1 MRNKRSIC
9 EFAKYTSLNV
19 LGMIGLSCY
28 ILADTFF
35 VAKGLGPD
43 GLTALNLAIP
53 MFSFISGSGLM
64 LGMGG
69 AIKFS
74 ILKSQKENKK
84 ANQVFTNTIIFSMLF
99 AIMFFVMGIGFSGEL
114 AKLLGADEAVFAM
127 SQTYLR
133 VILLFAPMFILNQ
146 VLLCF
151 VRNDGAPQL
160 SMSAMIIG
168 SVSNIVLD
176 YILIFPFRMGIFGAA
191 FATGLA
197 PIISILILSSHLFKK
212 NKGFHLVKCKTSLH
226 YLGNIISGGFPSLVT
241 EVSSGIVMIV
251 FNSIILGLQGNIGV
265 AAYGIIANLSL
276 VVIAIDNGI
285 AQGIQ
290 PLISRYYGSGD
301 HAECKRIFHYA
312 LVLLIAISAV
322 IYTFVYLG
330 AYQIVASFNSQQDV
344 MLESIAVTGLKIYF
358 TGCVFAGFNIILC
371 IYFTSTEKALPA
383 HIISLLRG
391 IIIVVPVAF
400 FLSWAG
406 GMNGVWCVFP
416 VTELLV
422 CVIGILLYYFMKKRK
437 TSIANP
443 C

>member
-1 MRNKRSIC
+1 MKNRRSLC
-9 EFAKYTSLNV
+9 EFAKYTSLNI

-64 LGMGG
+64 FGMGG

-84 ANQVFTNTIIFSMLF
+84 ANQAFTNTIIFSMLF
-99 AIMFFVMGIGFSGEL
+99 AIVFFVMGIGFSDEL

-168 SVSNIVLD
+168 SLSNIVLD

-197 PIISILILSSHLFKK
+197 PIISILILSFHLFKK
-212 NKGFHLVKCKTSLH
+212 HKGFHLAKCKTSLH

-301 HAECKRIFHYA
+301 HAECKRMFHYA
-312 LVLLIAISAV
+312 LVLLAVISAV
-322 IYTFVYLG
+322 VYTFVFFG
-330 AYQIVASFNSQQDV
+330 AYQIVALFNDQQDV
-344 MLESIAVTGLKIYF
+344 MLEAIAVTGLKIYF
-358 TGCVFAGFNIILC
+358 TGCIFAGFNIILC
-371 IYFTSTEKALPA
+371 VYFTSTEKALPA

-391 IIIVVPVAF
+391 IIIVVPMAF